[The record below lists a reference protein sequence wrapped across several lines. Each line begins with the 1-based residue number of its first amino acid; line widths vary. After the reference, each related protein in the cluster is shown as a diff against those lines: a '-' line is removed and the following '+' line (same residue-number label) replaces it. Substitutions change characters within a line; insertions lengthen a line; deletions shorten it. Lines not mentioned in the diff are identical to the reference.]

1 MEQLIDLIKEVLL
14 TFSLGL
20 PRLMGAMTMLS
31 FLGSSVMGGVMTR
44 NMVVIALS
52 LVIYPMLQHQIQS
65 VELSPWM
72 IAGIAMKE
80 LMVGMMIGY
89 LVTAVFWAIQAV
101 GAFIDNQRGATMAS
115 SMDPLLGG
123 QSSPFGMLMTQT
135 LVTLFFVSG
144 LFLLFLGG
152 IYKSYNL
159 WPVVSFFPVVSM
171 ALLEFLLAQFVLVA
185 KLAVVV
191 GAPIIIA
198 MFLSEFG
205 LGLISRFAPQL
216 NVFFLSMSIKSAVAN
231 FLLILFWSVLI
242 LYFGDLLGNFDN
254 QLHLLD
260 DIVSKDTRT

>member
-1 MEQLIDLIKEVLL
+1 MEQLLDLFKEIML
-14 TFSLGL
+14 TLSLGL
-20 PRLMGAMTMLS
+20 PRLMGAVTMLA
-31 FLGSSVMGGVMTR
+31 FMGPQVMGGAMTR
-44 NMVVIALS
+44 NIVVIALS

-65 VELSPWM
+65 VALSPGM
-72 IAGIAMKE
+72 VAGIAMKE

-135 LVTLFFVSG
+135 LTTLFFVSG
-144 LFLLFLGG
+144 LFLAFLGG
-152 IYKSYNL
+152 IYKSYDL
-159 WPVVSFFPVVSM
+159 WPVVSFFPSVST
-171 ALLEFLLAQFVLVA
+171 ALLEFLLAQFVLVG
-185 KLAVVV
+185 KLAVLI
-191 GAPIIIA
+191 GAPMIIA

-242 LYFGDLLGNFDN
+242 LYFGDLLDNFGD
-254 QLHLLD
+254 QLQTLD
-260 DIVSKDTRT
+260 DIVN